1 MGFPKLSRKTSGANL
16 GAALV
21 GKHVGRFFLLEKLV
35 RVTEVTI
42 ADKDS
47 AVALP
52 RSIIGRQVVRVR
64 FERAGGSWRRNMT

>member
-1 MGFPKLSRKTSGANL
+1 MGFPKLRRKTSGETMDL
-16 GAALV
+16 RFV

-52 RSIIGRQVVRVR
+52 RTIIGRQVVW
-64 FERAGGSWRRNMT
+64 AWG

>member
-1 MGFPKLSRKTSGANL
+1 MGFPKLRRKTSGESRVL
-16 GAALV
+16 RFV
-21 GKHVGRFFLLEKLV
+21 GRHVGRFFLLEKLV

-52 RSIIGRQVVRVR
+52 RTIIGRQVVRAR
-64 FERAGGSWRRNMT
+64 FERAGG

>member
-1 MGFPKLSRKTSGANL
+1 MGFPKLRRKTSGETMDL
-16 GAALV
+16 RFV

-52 RSIIGRQVVRVR
+52 RTIIGRQVVRVR
-64 FERAGGSWRRNMT
+64 FERAGGVAGGGT

>member
-1 MGFPKLSRKTSGANL
+1 MGFPRLGRKTSGESRVL
-16 GAALV
+16 RFV
-21 GKHVGRFFLLEKLV
+21 GKHVGRYFLLDKLV

-52 RSIIGRQVVRVR
+52 RTIIGRQVVRVR
-64 FERAGGSWRRNMT
+64 FE

>member
-1 MGFPKLSRKTSGANL
+1 MGFPKPRWKTSGATMEL
-16 GAALV
+16 RFV
-21 GKHVGRFFLLEKLV
+21 ERHVGRFFLLEKLV

-52 RSIIGRQVVRVR
+52 RTIIGRQVVRDR
-64 FERAGGSWRRNMT
+64 FERAGGVAGGGT

>member
-1 MGFPKLSRKTSGANL
+1 MGFPKLRWKTSGESRVL
-16 GAALV
+16 RIV

-52 RSIIGRQVVRVR
+52 RTIVGRQVVSGLGVA
-64 FERAGGSWRRNMT
+64 EGGT

>member
-1 MGFPKLSRKTSGANL
+1 MGFPKLRRKTSGATMEL
-16 GAALV
+16 RFV
-21 GKHVGRFFLLEKLV
+21 GRHVGRFFLPDSLV

-52 RSIIGRQVVRVR
+52 RTIVGRQVGTGQARKSRGVA
-64 FERAGGSWRRNMT
+64 EGGT

>member
-1 MGFPKLSRKTSGANL
+1 MGFPKLRWKTKRSNH

-21 GKHVGRFFLLEKLV
+21 EKHVGRFFLLEKLV

-52 RSIIGRQVVRVR
+52 RTIIGRQVVRVR
-64 FERAGGSWRRNMT
+64 FERAGG

>member
-1 MGFPKLSRKTSGANL
+1 MGFPKLRLKADGETARFS
-16 GAALV
+16 LV
-21 GKHVGRFFLLEKLV
+21 PSHVGRFFLLEKLV

-52 RSIIGRQVVRVR
+52 RTIIGRQVVRVR
-64 FERAGGSWRRNMT
+64 FERAGG

>member
-1 MGFPKLSRKTSGANL
+1 MGFPKLRRKASGESRVL
-16 GAALV
+16 RFV
-21 GKHVGRFFLLEKLV
+21 GKHVGRSFLLEKLV

-52 RSIIGRQVVRVR
+52 RTIIGRQVVRVR
-64 FERAGGSWRRNMT
+64 FERAGG